1 MASLSERIA
10 DAKARARGANQARP
24 GISQSGHQVV
34 ETSGPPDVDYVGEER
49 NVSSPSVKG
58 ANFRQP
64 VETSGA
70 PKGWQIPVIERSE
83 QPASIPKMV
92 ESANPMQ
99 AQSFGVGLD
108 ELKRRNAEVSG
119 LGADIKPFNPIGAP
133 EPHDTR
139 TGDVIKELQSVV
151 PGAAPAESASTPVYS
166 REEVNEAEEDDASL
180 REAGKL
186 LDLQIPKAAR
196 PTSMRAVGVPELA
209 GEAYNAQSPNNLY
222 DKARKTTDIY
232 QQTTTDVNKYVSG
245 ESDFKPFPVP
255 SGKAK
260 VMNSTDQLD
269 DMDTVSVKARPTSA
283 DRNAESLNKTIKGV
297 TDGGNIWAKILSDPN
312 LTIGS
317 VMPGM
322 DDIREVLRHD
332 PKYLSSLVA
341 NASEDKEYVDLSTLN
356 DEQLADLVNSRVV
369 MVVMAKPPNNF
380 TSDFM
385 TVRLVLDPGHRR
397 GTKLNNVSASMY
409 KADYD
414 GDDGNVSFIPP
425 NRWAKRIYHPSEMLL
440 NPHGDLSLDTDYLPL
455 YTLITKPDWFEGD
468 LKQYIMEN
476 VLQEHSGIRL
486 DLIADAMI
494 GLNETMMSNA
504 DVKVAWANLFSAIAL
519 SCNSISSRQGR
530 NLKIDEVVNDI
541 LNLYIFKGR
550 AALAN
555 VAEDRSGITFAQ
567 MTQDDQN
574 VTLLLDEWV
583 TGGIPKLNNYQE
595 VRLAFNTFFGD
606 VRGKNAPFRFTA
618 DMANANKF
626 DPRLRIGDGTF
637 VVDPDDKRQL
647 MNFYDCLCARAVAI
661 RMSKETQKSAR
672 NLESMADLRK
682 KVIEKVGFPDDM
694 VNGQPKYANRR
705 AWLNKF
711 AMTYQTYADAIN
723 EANRSFDQGFMLVDA
738 PDIVRPLS
746 GKENRYTY
754 RNLADPII
762 SVYQNYVGERIM
774 PALFSSDSIVRD
786 EDDNY
791 ALATN
796 PREGS
801 FRSPVERQVVAG
813 VGKTSGN
820 PYVYVNKLL
829 KGQTIATIKADNRIM
844 TSKLRGLL
852 EYEFQASD
860 GKTYKQDMMIGSD
873 AGSKH
878 AELSGL
884 TEDQQADLLL
894 LLAIADKRTSTASS
908 FSTNVYGGI
917 QFPSKLDR
925 DGRGGRVKGVENSD
939 LKKTRLDSAL
949 GKFMKLLDDL
959 DTLDR
964 QGTKLDSG
972 TWACIGYNEL
982 DSLSKSERAEVQMAV
997 KEMVQH
1003 ASGLNMTLMASGY
1016 KGIGQHASANSGEG
1030 RSFLIGGKD
1039 ARVSKFSKKINE
1051 AADMSV
1057 ERYLKTGAEILAEA
1071 SDAQERMK
1079 KLGKKRN
1086 AKENEALVK
1095 DLNRKISKYEACVSA
1110 HHCIMGG
1117 NSKKLASFLV
1127 VFSPANSRSSAVEYA
1142 INLARHEG
1150 IQVFDLADYGL
1161 DRIDDWK
1168 DDVIQAANDA
1178 KDGKLRTMRTSD
1190 QALFANDL
1198 VEAMIS
1204 FGEDVFDHFGMN
1216 SLTNFVLTKYCQKM
1230 LEHKNDARI
1239 VGGIR
1244 LSMVFDAAMDLIS
1257 ERDYDIEAIGAS
1269 KDYNAA
1275 AYMRAVNTKKMVID
1289 EIRSRSQTWAGIIA
1303 ELESEPGE
1311 SFFSLAQEQL
1321 PFDRNIMQK
1330 RDVEGKKYDWLEY
1343 YDAYRFWTNTDSQF
1357 NAKDYTGLRD
1367 VMEDLDMPLDLKCWI
1382 ISDIVKWHTN
1392 DGSYTYYEV
1401 PYGMEI
1407 GRSELFSPDGA
1418 NKRPA
1423 NKVANDMEGAVNR
1436 WSKRSLDNA
1445 RAEVREAR
1453 RAYGQKTNALKTT
1466 LKVLHENPQLLVG
1479 YDDIDYADAL
1489 MAVKDKVSDQK
1500 SKQADHPATNNCYC
1514 SLVFQHLGTY
1524 INEYEMTDDLALGTL
1539 KSTKISMHDIVS
1551 VLYDP
1556 TLSIDVNFDDGSRGE
1571 INYKNLIGDDVF
1583 SEEAV
1588 WNFFENNPRIALAMR
1603 LHTCGA
1609 IADSDGTTYVG
1620 SNTSIKSTI
1629 YRCTQQYSKVEDVEG
1644 KMKFMFRDIP
1654 EFGGLVSLFLPG
1666 SSYTDAN
1673 NRTVYVGSVTR
1684 NERYRAVLAERRILE
1699 IFYKHY
1705 CAAPGDSNY
1714 VTEKVLEELGLNE
1727 DVIYDNLASAWEK
1740 AAKDAEGLGEAERLV
1755 LEAAIEETRSQ
1766 AEGIID
1772 KVRET
1777 IGIMCQK
1784 ASGANLA
1791 TNVDISH
1798 TWSPD
1803 EKPIVGFRGSNGFL
1817 SNSYGHKITYKNR
1830 TYKCVEA
1837 AFQAQKTNDPNI
1849 QAKFTEYDGPTALKE
1864 GAKLEPIEGWSA
1876 REVEVMKDILKTKFS
1891 NKGLR
1896 DKLLST
1902 GYSRIV
1908 ESGDAGNTFWGYSLD
1923 RGYGENLLGE
1933 LLMDLRKEIRDKEG
1947 DGGAARPQRFGIDK
1961 VSVASYYDCIQDLN
1975 SAKTQVAVGV
1985 EGNETYEYS
1994 IWVSLFNRDDRY
2006 GDFETLLSI
2015 GKVDQS
2021 FASCPVFCVNDDTL
2035 ACTYIEVDEDGN
2047 VSNIDEI
2054 IAMKTGASQQLIVEV
2069 PEDFKI
2075 PDGTTRIRGRQL
2087 TSLSINSLDKRSMG
2101 AEEHTMKHAKN
2112 AGDDSHSI
2120 IKILSKFRPRGGM
2133 TQLESEVRE
2142 RFHKDESKRPDN
2154 ERLLDAKMMVANE
2167 LYEANKSLEYTFTMA
2182 NCMSIADYMVILA
2195 DDGELYLRSL
2205 GMIARAI
2212 QSRYG
2217 FVLPS
2222 LDESARRDICQKVVN
2237 DTSEMCV
2244 GRYRTNLRGGLL
2256 LSDWKP
2262 RGAVSTSHTKRLNSS
2277 YSPRN
2282 YETLLNLLGNDRFAD
2297 TKDVIESDKYFKW
2310 FDDVDSVLGRSRL
2323 TRGYNVVSA
2332 YGLGEQGKKFSEGVR
2347 RHRIRN
2353 YGPSNMLVIGD
2364 SMLERGQKIEDILQD
2379 ADEHGMT
2386 VLVSVNHLN
2395 EIPDKYMPDAMQVS
2409 DIGDVLIPFFDMH
2422 LNGAESKPYTED
2434 LISVY
2439 QAPHSAMSLFIED
2452 PMNVMMNGD
2461 SSYLMTEYAARMI
2474 HNNESDT
2481 TRVDIESLFPNVRAR
2496 AGAHADI
2503 SYEIADAMD
2512 YARIVNGSD
2521 VTIDYGV
2528 PESDGR
2534 RYERRRRHVDAAIAD
2549 YKKNFASVNDDG
2561 YVASDLKTGD
2571 IVCWAKAVIRN
2582 RVTGEVDVVL
2592 APVIPFE
2599 MEGSTVDVPYRYSV
2613 AGISRDPGS
2622 TLVKVEWKNTSPITG
2637 GFFKM
2642 FTSLGFASKG
2652 MVCTDTGDL
2661 VSEDKAKLEN
2671 GLPIS
2676 FYGAEA
2682 TTRNRAIGTE
2692 KRVKTMMT
2700 LMEVARQSGYNWA
2713 MYEDSFPDND
2723 ELRKRV
2729 RTGTMTKQEWND
2741 LLQGGNMVMFTS
2753 DRLLNGWLNME
2764 CRKALTCGVNP
2775 TILLA
2780 SKYYDESGNVID
2792 DPHWKWEYNT
2802 MFEQSLAY
2810 EDMLLRF
2817 FNRMDPRL
2825 CPDGIDDD
2833 STDHL
2838 FSLKRDM
2845 PNPWSERDKC
2855 PLAGGYDRGILQVYA
2870 PYPIPGTND
2879 VVHQWANAY
2888 MGPHLLGKEHS
2899 GFTVPNAYSSTRYND
2914 ALGTA
2919 SVADLDVDPV
2929 ARKLQ
2934 IMWANTGLTIPHTL
2948 TSTYLRRYDNA
2959 MLEYTNQDPNVATT
2973 DDKLIFEKFDDLM
2986 AYIDDAA
2993 DINLDQFADVVFEV
3007 IKAYHYV
3014 DRDVNAEELSQGLIT
3029 NAAMIRSKYGDDI
3042 PKKDIAYVMQR
3053 VSKMSNG
3060 L

>member
-1 MASLSERIA
+1 MAISERIT
-10 DAKARARGANQARP
+10 DANARAKGANQARP
-24 GISQSGHQVV
+24 DISQSGRQVVQTSGPSDVEYTGGGRSVSAKGADIRKTV
-34 ETSGPPDVDYVGEER
+34 ETSSTP
-49 NVSSPSVKG
+49 
-58 ANFRQP
+58 Q
-64 VETSGA
+64 
-70 PKGWQIPVIERSE
+70 GWQIPVIERSSK
-83 QPASIPKMV
+83 PAAIPKTV
-92 ESANPMQ
+92 ETANPME

-108 ELKRRNAEVSG
+108 ELTRMNEEASG
-119 LGADIKPFNPIGAP
+119 LGVNEKPFNPIGAP
-133 EPHDTR
+133 EPNDTG
-139 TGDVIKELQSVV
+139 TGEVIKELQSVV

-166 REEVNEAEEDDASL
+166 REEINEAEEGDASL
-180 REAGKL
+180 REAGRL
-186 LDLQIPKAAR
+186 LNLETPRAAR
-196 PTSMRAVGVPELA
+196 PMSMRAVGVPEIA
-209 GEAYNAQSPNNLY
+209 GEAYNAQAPNNLY
-222 DKARKTTDIY
+222 DKARKTTDVY
-232 QQTTTDVNKYVSG
+232 EQAYSDVNEYVSG
-245 ESDFKPFPVP
+245 EEGFKPFPVP
-255 SGKAK
+255 TGKAR
-260 VMNSTDQLD
+260 VRNSTDQFD
-269 DMDTVSVKARPTSA
+269 DMDMISTKAHPVSA
-283 DRNAESLNKTIKGV
+283 DRNAESLNKAIKGV
-297 TDGGNIWAKILSDPN
+297 TDGGNIWAKILSDPD
-312 LTIGS
+312 LPIGS

-385 TVRLVLDPGHRR
+385 TVRLVLSPDHRR

-425 NRWAKRIYHPSEMLL
+425 SRWAKHIYHPSEMLL
-440 NPHGDLSLDTDYLPL
+440 NPHGELSLDTDYLPL

-468 LKQYIMEN
+468 LKQYIMES
-476 VLQEHSGIRL
+476 VLQKHSGIRL

-494 GLNETMMSNA
+494 GLNDTMTSNA
-504 DVKVAWANLFSAIAL
+504 DVNVAWANLFNAIAL
-519 SCNSISSRQGR
+519 SCNSISSRQSR

-637 VVDPDDKRQL
+637 EINPDNKQDL

-672 NLESMADLRK
+672 NLESMTDLRK
-682 KVIEKVGFPDDM
+682 KVIEEVGFPDDM
-694 VNGQPKYANRR
+694 VNGRPKYANRR

-711 AMTYQTYADAIN
+711 AMTYQKYADAIN

-738 PDIVRPLS
+738 PNIVRPLS
-746 GKENRYTY
+746 GKVDRYTY

-791 ALATN
+791 ALAAN

-813 VGKTSGN
+813 VGTKSGN

-844 TSKLRGLL
+844 TTKLRSLL
-852 EYEFQASD
+852 KYEYQRD
-860 GKTYKQDMMIGSD
+860 GKTYTQDMMIGSD

-894 LLAIADKRTSTASS
+894 LLAIADKRTSTAST

-917 QFPSKLDR
+917 QFPSKLER
-925 DGRGGRVKGVENSD
+925 RGRAEAVKAVKDSD
-939 LKKTRLDSAL
+939 FKKTRLDSAL
-949 GKFMKLLDDL
+949 GKFMKFLDDL
-959 DTLDR
+959 DVLDR

-982 DSLSKSERAEVQMAV
+982 DSLTKAERNEVEMAV
-997 KEMVQH
+997 KEMAKH
-1003 ASGLNMTLMASGY
+1003 TSDLNMTLMAGGY

-1030 RSFLIGGKD
+1030 RSFLIGGND
-1039 ARVSKFSKKINE
+1039 ARISRFSKKVNE

-1057 ERYLKTGAEILAEA
+1057 ERYLKAGAEILAEA
-1071 SDAQERMK
+1071 SDAQERIK

-1086 AKENEALVK
+1086 ADENKALVK
-1095 DLNRKISKYEACVSA
+1095 ELNKKISKYEACVSA

-1127 VFSPANSRSSAVEYA
+1127 VFSPAKSRSSAVEYA

-1161 DRIDDWK
+1161 DKIDEWK
-1168 DDVIQAANDA
+1168 EDVMQAANDA
-1178 KDGKLRTMRTSD
+1178 RDGKLRTMRTSD

-1198 VEAMIS
+1198 VDAMVS
-1204 FGEDVFDHFGMN
+1204 FGEELFEHFGMT

-1230 LEHKNDARI
+1230 LEHKNDARV

-1257 ERDYDIEAIGAS
+1257 ERDYDIDVIGAS
-1269 KDYNAA
+1269 KEYNAA

-1303 ELESEPGE
+1303 ELESDPEE
-1311 SFFSLAQEQL
+1311 SFFTLAQEQL
-1321 PFDRNIMQK
+1321 PLDRNIMQK
-1330 RDVEGKKYDWLEY
+1330 SDVEGKNYDWLEY
-1343 YDAYRFWTNTDSQF
+1343 YDAYKFWTNTDSEF
-1357 NAKDYTGLRD
+1357 NAKDYNGLRD

-1401 PYGMEI
+1401 PFGMEI

-1423 NKVANDMEGAVNR
+1423 NKVADDMEGAINR

-1453 RAYGQKTNALKTT
+1453 RAYGQKTNSLKTT
-1466 LKVLHENPQLLVG
+1466 LKVLHENPHLLVG
-1479 YDDIDYADAL
+1479 YEDIDYADAL

-1524 INEYEMTDDLALGTL
+1524 INEYEMTDDLALGVL
-1539 KSTKISMHDIVS
+1539 KSTKIAMHDIVS

-1666 SSYTDAN
+1666 RSYVDDTG
-1673 NRTVYVGSVTR
+1673 RTVYVGSVTR

-1699 IFYKHY
+1699 VFYKYY
-1705 CAAPGDSNY
+1705 CAAPKDTGW
-1714 VTEKVLEELGLNE
+1714 VTNKVLEELGINE

-1740 AAKDAEGLGEAERLV
+1740 SMRDAEGLGEAERLV
-1755 LEAAIEETRSQ
+1755 LDAAVEETRSQ
-1766 AEGIID
+1766 AEGIVD
-1772 KVRET
+1772 KIRET
-1777 IGIMCQK
+1777 IGVMHKK
-1784 ASGANLA
+1784 ASDANLA
-1791 TNVDISH
+1791 MNVDISH

-1817 SNSYGHKITYKNR
+1817 SNNYKHKITYKNR
-1830 TYKCVEA
+1830 TYQCVEA
-1837 AFQAQKTNDPNI
+1837 AFQAQKTNDPSI
-1849 QAKFTEYDGPTALKE
+1849 QDKFTEYDGPTALEE
-1864 GAKLEPIEGWSA
+1864 GSKLKPVEGWSA
-1876 REVEVMKDILKTKFS
+1876 REVEVMRDILKAKFS

-1902 GYSRIV
+1902 GYARIV

-1933 LLMDLRKEIRDKEG
+1933 LLMDLRKEMRDKEG
-1947 DGGAARPQRFGIDK
+1947 DDGAATPRRFGIDK
-1961 VSVASYYDCIQDLN
+1961 VSVASYYDSIQDLN

-1994 IWVSLFNRDDRY
+1994 IWVSLFNRDDKY

-2021 FASCPVFCVNDDTL
+2021 FANCPVFCVNDDNL
-2035 ACTYIEVDEDGN
+2035 VCTYIELDDEGN

-2054 IAMKTGASQQLIVEV
+2054 RAMKGGDSQQLIVEV
-2069 PEDFKI
+2069 PEGFKI

-2112 AGDDSHSI
+2112 AGDDSHSV
-2120 IKILSKFRPRGGM
+2120 IKVLSKFRPKGGM
-2133 TQLESEVRE
+2133 TKLESEVRE
-2142 RFHKDESKRPDN
+2142 RFHKNESKRPEY
-2154 ERLLDAKMMVANE
+2154 ERLIDAKMMIANE

-2182 NCMSIADYMVILA
+2182 NCMSIADYMVIIA
-2195 DDGELYLRSL
+2195 DDGELYLRSI
-2205 GMIARAI
+2205 GMLARAI

-2222 LDESARRDICQKVVN
+2222 LDESARRDICQKVV
-2237 DTSEMCV
+2237 DDMSETCV

-2256 LSDWKP
+2256 LSDWRP

-2282 YETLLNLLGNDRFAD
+2282 YETLLNLLGNDNFAD
-2297 TKDVIESDKYFKW
+2297 TKDVIESDNYFRW

-2332 YGLGEQGKKFSEGVR
+2332 YGLGEQGKKFSAGVG
-2347 RHRIRN
+2347 RHRLKN

-2364 SMLERGQKIEDILQD
+2364 SMLEKGQKIEDILQD

-2395 EIPDKYMPDAMQVS
+2395 NIPDKYMPDAMQVS

-2422 LNGAESKPYTED
+2422 LNGAESKPYVGD

-2439 QAPHSAMSLFIED
+2439 QAPHSAMSLFVED

-2481 TRVDIESLFPNVRAR
+2481 TRVDIESLFPNVRAK

-2503 SYEIADAMD
+2503 SYEIADAKD
-2512 YARIVNGSD
+2512 YARIVNGSN

-2528 PESDGR
+2528 PESDGV

-2549 YKKNFASVNDDG
+2549 YKMNFASVNDDG

-2671 GLPIS
+2671 GVPIS

-2682 TTRNRAIGTE
+2682 TTKNRAIGTE

-2713 MYEDSFPDND
+2713 LYEDSFPGND
-2723 ELRKRV
+2723 ELRERV
-2729 RTGTMTKQEWND
+2729 RTGAMTKQEWSD
-2741 LLQGGNMVMFTS
+2741 LLRGGDTVMFTS

-2764 CRKALTCGVNP
+2764 CRKALECGVNP

-2780 SKYYDESGNVID
+2780 SKYYDENGNVTD

-2825 CPDGIDDD
+2825 CPEGINDK
-2833 STDHL
+2833 STDHV

-2845 PNPWSERDKC
+2845 PNPWSKRDEC
-2855 PLAGGYDRGILQVYA
+2855 ELAGGYERGILQVYA

-2929 ARKLQ
+2929 ARRLQ
-2934 IMWANTGLTIPHTL
+2934 IMWANTGLAIPHTL
-2948 TSTYLRRYDNA
+2948 TSTYLRRYDNE
-2959 MLEYTNQDPNVATT
+2959 MLSYTNEDPNVATT

-2986 AYIDDAA
+2986 AYVDDAA